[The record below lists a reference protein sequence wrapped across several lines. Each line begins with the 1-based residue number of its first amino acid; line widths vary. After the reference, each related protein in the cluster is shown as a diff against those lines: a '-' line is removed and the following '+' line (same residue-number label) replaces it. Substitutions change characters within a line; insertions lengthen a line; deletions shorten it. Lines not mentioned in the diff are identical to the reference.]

1 MYRFN
6 YMGMSI
12 EKNLRRVQLIFSF
25 GKIDFSTQKLFI

>member
-6 YMGMSI
+6 YMEMSI

-25 GKIDFSTQKLFI
+25 GKIDF